1 MREFGM
7 FSKGL
12 SVRSSVFRTFQTLA
26 LAGLCVGLGSA
37 PALGGDRATLRGF
50 TFMVTESVDDFFR
63 VSARRAELETS
74 SGVAQ
79 LSDVTVNLVRP
90 ALEVPLDVR
99 SDRATVSLR
108 GDAFKM
114 EGAVEGWDRRGRRFE
129 TAWLEYDPRREVLFT
144 SAPVVLFD
152 AESVIRANGLEY
164 ETQTRTLR
172 LTGGTQVRSR
182 PR

>member
-1 MREFGM
+1 
-7 FSKGL
+7 
-12 SVRSSVFRTFQTLA
+12 
-26 LAGLCVGLGSA
+26 
-37 PALGGDRATLRGF
+37 
-50 TFMVTESVDDFFR
+50 
-63 VSARRAELETS
+63 
-74 SGVAQ
+74 
-79 LSDVTVNLVRP
+79 
-90 ALEVPLDVR
+90 
-99 SDRATVSLR
+99 
-108 GDAFKM
+108 M